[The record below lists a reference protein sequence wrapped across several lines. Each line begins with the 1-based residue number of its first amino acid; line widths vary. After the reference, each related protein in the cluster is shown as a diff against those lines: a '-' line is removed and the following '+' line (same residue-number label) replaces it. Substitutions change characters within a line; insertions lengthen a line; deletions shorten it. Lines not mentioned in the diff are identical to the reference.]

1 MRMAKKT
8 SYLTELIDRHERW
21 KAEGGERPEE
31 DTQDGQEDLSVGFFS
46 LMYKSLCTFDL

>member
-1 MRMAKKT
+1 MAKKT

-31 DTQDGQEDLSVGFFS
+31 ETQDGLEDLSKRFFS
-46 LMYKSLCTFDL
+46 LIYKSLWAFDL

>member
-21 KAEGGERPEE
+21 KAEGGERLEE
-31 DTQDGQEDLSVGFFS
+31 ETQDGQEDLSVGFFP
-46 LMYKSLCTFDL
+46 LMHKSLCTFDL

>member
-8 SYLTELIDRHERW
+8 SYLTELIERHERW

-31 DTQDGQEDLSVGFFS
+31 ETQDRLEDLSAGFFS
-46 LMYKSLCTFDL
+46 LMSKGL